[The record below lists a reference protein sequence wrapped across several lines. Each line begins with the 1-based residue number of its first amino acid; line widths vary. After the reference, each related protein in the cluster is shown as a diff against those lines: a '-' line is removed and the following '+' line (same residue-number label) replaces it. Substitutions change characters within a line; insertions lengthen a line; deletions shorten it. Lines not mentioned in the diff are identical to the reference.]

1 MRKSFLSTK
10 FITRELS
17 RFNDFIQS
25 NQTTYMFIVACMV
38 GILGGFGAVGFY
50 YFTSFIQEIAL
61 GNGESS
67 LLPLATMKWYWK
79 ILIPVSG
86 ACIVGP
92 LIYLVAREA
101 KGHGVPEVME
111 AIALRNGVIRPIVV
125 VIKYIASAITIGTG
139 GSVGREGPIVQ
150 IGSALGSTV
159 GQWLKFSP
167 DRLKVLVGCG
177 AAAGIAATFNA
188 PIAGAFFSLEV
199 ILGNF
204 ALTSFGPIIMSSVL
218 ATVISRSI
226 LGNYAAFIVPQY
238 ELVSVWEIIFY
249 IALGLVA
256 GFVAFSFIRVL
267 YKSEDVFDNFKIP
280 EYTKNIVGSILLGF
294 ILIVFPQVYGGG
306 YETIT
311 AVIESKLVWYLLI
324 LLVFAKLI
332 ATSITLGSGGSGGI
346 FAPSLF
352 LGAVAGGAFGEFIHF
367 LFPGITANSGA
378 YAMVG
383 MGAVVAGATHAPITA
398 ILILFELTNDYKII
412 LAMMLACT
420 ISTFI
425 ARLLEK
431 DSIYTLKLRRR
442 GTSLNQGREEIIMKT
457 FSVGDVMSP
466 NAPVI
471 NETTPL
477 DDIIKIFIENK
488 ESYYY
493 VINAK
498 GQFQGY
504 LSTHELKSI
513 LHEENLK
520 DLIIARDLIDSY
532 KKYVTLKD
540 DLAHCM
546 DIFAHVECEHLPVI
560 EDVLTYKLLG
570 SISRRDII
578 DLYNRE
584 ILRKDVLG
592 LKFIREIGDDKSR
605 SHVALPDEY
614 ILDYLALPEQLIGRS
629 IKELDIRAKMG
640 VNIIAIKKRSGK
652 VTEISEIPTS
662 RTRFNQGDILIVVG
676 KESDIVAFK
685 SKYA

>member
-1 MRKSFLSTK
+1 MSKSFAL
-10 FITRELS
+10 TRS
-17 RFNDFIQS
+17 IRNYMTRVNDLIQG
-25 NQTTYMFIVACMV
+25 NQTTYLFVIACIV
-38 GILGGFGAVGFY
+38 GILGGVGAVGFY
-50 YFTSFIQEIAL
+50 YLTFFIQNIAL
-61 GNGESS
+61 GDGENS
-67 LLPLATMKWYWK
+67 LILLNSMAWYWK
-79 ILIPVSG
+79 IVIPVIG

-92 LIYLVAREA
+92 LVYFFAKEA

-111 AIALRNGVIRPIVV
+111 AVALKNGVIRPIVV
-125 VIKYIASAITIGTG
+125 VVKYIASAITIGTG

-159 GQWLKFSP
+159 GQWLKLSP
-167 DRLKVLVGCG
+167 DRIKILVGCG

-199 ILGNF
+199 ILGDF
-204 ALTSFGPIIMSSVL
+204 ALTSFGPIIISSVL

-249 IALGLVA
+249 LILGIVT
-256 GFVAFSFIRVL
+256 GFVAFIFIRML
-267 YKSEDVFDNFKIP
+267 YKSEDLFDDLKIP
-280 EYTKNIVGSILLGF
+280 EYTKNIFGSILLGI
-294 ILIVFPQVYGGG
+294 ILIFFPHVYGGG

-324 LLVFAKLI
+324 ILVFAKLF
-332 ATSITLGSGGSGGI
+332 ATSITLGSGGSGGV

-352 LGAVAGGAFGEFIHF
+352 LGAVAGGAFGELVHF
-367 LFPGITANSGA
+367 LFPAVTANSGA

-383 MGAVVAGATHAPITA
+383 MGAVVAGTTHATITS
-398 ILILFELTNDYKII
+398 ILILFEMTNDYKII

-420 ISTFI
+420 IITLI
-425 ARLLEK
+425 ARTLEEE
-431 DSIYTLKLRRR
+431 SIYTLKLKRR
-442 GTSLNQGREEIIMKT
+442 GITLNQGREEIIMKT
-457 FSVGDVMSP
+457 FSVGDLMNP

-471 NETTPL
+471 LETTSL
-477 DDIIKIFIENK
+477 DDIIKLFFENK
-488 ESYYY
+488 ESHYF

-498 GQFQGY
+498 RQFQGY

-513 LHEENLK
+513 LNEDNLK
-520 DLIIARDLIDSY
+520 DLIIAKDLIDTS

-546 DIFAHVECEHLPVI
+546 NIFSQVESEHLPVL
-560 EDVLTYKLLG
+560 EDQDSYKLLG

-592 LKFIREIGDDKSR
+592 LKFVKDAGRDRSR
-605 SHVALPDEY
+605 SHVTLPDDY
-614 ILDYLALPEQLIGRS
+614 LLDYLPLPEQLIGKT
-629 IKELDIRAKMG
+629 IKELDIRAKIG

-652 VTEISEIPTS
+652 VTELSEIPS
-662 RTRFNQGDILIVVG
+662 SKTRFDEGDVLIVIG
-676 KESDIVAFK
+676 KEEDIDTFK
-685 SKYA
+685 KKYA